1 MDALESAREA
11 AAQTGTYVAI
21 DGDGHVHEAEAMF
34 ERYLAAPFRGRARV
48 GLTGDHVRRYI
59 FDEREEPPFPRA
71 ISIRKPMEAADRI
84 KVLEKERIW
93 AAMLFPSGTL
103 SGLYSNPPDFRRALA
118 SAYIDWMGDYCAAA
132 PARLLFAAALPL
144 DDVAWAVREAER
156 AVKRGARAIA
166 LRPNRK
172 PGEAWDDPAYDPLYA
187 AISDLNV
194 PLVFHETT
202 GDPATA
208 GGDRYGMR
216 NQARY
221 AFSHVISHSFEQMFA
236 AMSVICG
243 GVLEKFP
250 KLKVLFAEAGCS
262 WTPYWLNR
270 LDDHFEH
277 RVMGR
282 QMPIKLKPSE
292 YFQRQ
297 CFVTCD
303 PNDETLRL
311 AIEGIGAGRILFATD
326 YPHFDSAGGAVKT
339 FLALEGIGAQD
350 RRKIAWENAAALYNI
365 APPQAA

>member
-1 MDALESAREA
+1 MDASHS
-11 AAQTGTYVAI
+11 AAQTAGYLAI

-34 ERYLAAPFRGRARV
+34 ERYLAAPFRARARV
-48 GLTGDHVRRYI
+48 GLTADHVRRYV
-59 FDEREEPPFPRA
+59 FDGREEPPFPRA
-71 ISIRKPMEAADRI
+71 ISIRKPMDAADRI

-103 SGLYSNPPDFRRALA
+103 SGLYTNPPDFCRALA
-118 SAYIDWMGDYCAAA
+118 SAYIDWMADYCAEA
-132 PARLLFAAALPL
+132 PERLLFAAALPL
-144 DDVAWAVREAER
+144 HDVGWAVGEAER

-166 LRPNRK
+166 LRPNRQA
-172 PGEAWDDPAYDPLYA
+172 GEAWDDPAYDPLYA
-187 AISDLNV
+187 AIAEMGV

-208 GGDRYGMR
+208 GGERYGMR
-216 NQARY
+216 NPARY

-262 WTPYWLNR
+262 WTPYWLAR
-270 LDDHFEH
+270 LDDHFAH
-277 RVMGR
+277 RAMGR

-292 YFQRQ
+292 YFARQ

-303 PNDETLRL
+303 PHDETLRL
-311 AIEGIGAGRILFATD
+311 AIQGIGAERILFATD
-326 YPHFDSAGGAVKT
+326 YPHFDSEGGAVKT
-339 FLALEGIGAQD
+339 FLALDGVDAQD
-350 RRKIAWENAAALYNI
+350 QRKIAWENAAALYRI
-365 APPQAA
+365 APPPAA

>member
-1 MDALESAREA
+1 VETLE
-11 AAQTGTYVAI
+11 TGTGYLAI
-21 DGDGHVHEAEAMF
+21 DGDGHVHEAEEMF
-34 ERYLAAPFRGRARV
+34 RRYLPAPFRDRAGV
-48 GLTGDHVRRYI
+48 GLTGDSVRRYV
-59 FDEREEPPFPRA
+59 FDGREEPPFPRG
-71 ISIRKPMEAADRI
+71 ISIRKPMAAADRI

-103 SGLYSNPPDFRRALA
+103 SGLYINPPDFCRALA
-118 SAYIDWMGDYCAAA
+118 SAYTDWMADYCGEF
-132 PARLLFAAALPL
+132 PDRLFFAAALPL
-144 DDVAWAVREAER
+144 HDVAWAIGEAER

-166 LRPNRK
+166 IRPNRSA
-172 PGEAWDDPAYDPLYA
+172 GEVWDDPAYDPFYA
-187 AISDLNV
+187 AVQALDV

-216 NQARY
+216 NPERY

-243 GVLEKFP
+243 GVLERFP
-250 KLKVLFAEAGCS
+250 RLKVLFAEAGCS
-262 WTPYWLNR
+262 WTPYWLAR

-292 YFQRQ
+292 YFARQ

-303 PNDETLRL
+303 PHDETLSL
-311 AIEGIGAGRILFATD
+311 AVQGIGAERILFATD

-339 FLALEGIGAQD
+339 FLSLEGISASD
-350 RRKIAWENAAALYNI
+350 RRKIVWDNAAALYGI
-365 APPQAA
+365 TAPTSAMAGS